1 MTVHLASYAVR
12 SGLNL
17 EVAAANVFGQNHQLY
32 AGYPEPGRRE
42 RQPPV
47 PILRLAVRSV
57 LTVASLLLACRFV
70 AAQGLTVAS
79 ASDLQSALPAMVSQ
93 FEKETGQQVK
103 LIFGSS
109 GNFFTQI
116 QNGAPFDVF
125 LSADID
131 YPRRLEGSG
140 QAERGSL
147 YEYATGHIVLW
158 TRHDS
163 GIDVKR
169 GLTVLTEAR
178 VRRVAL
184 ANPEHAPY
192 GRAAVAALRHER
204 LYERVQGKL
213 VLGENISQAA
223 QFAQSGNA
231 EVGVLALS
239 LALSPALRSSGTYV
253 EIPESWYPPIEQAA
267 VVLASSRQKALARQF
282 IEYLKRPASV
292 RVLQS
297 YGFAVSQTTTR

>member
-1 MTVHLASYAVR
+1 MRDCGSIR
-12 SGLNL
+12 
-17 EVAAANVFGQNHQLY
+17 
-32 AGYPEPGRRE
+32 P
-42 RQPPV
+42 
-47 PILRLAVRSV
+47 V
-57 LTVASLLLACRFV
+57 LTVACLLLACRFV
-70 AAQGLTVAS
+70 AAQGLTVAA
-79 ASDLQSALPAMVSQ
+79 ASDLQSALPELTAE
-93 FEKETGQQVK
+93 FEKETGQQVR

-109 GNFFTQI
+109 GNFFTQAE
-116 QNGAPFDVF
+116 NGAPFDVF

-131 YPRRLEGSG
+131 YPRRLEGAG
-140 QAERGSL
+140 LVERGSL

-163 GIDVKR
+163 GVDVSR
-169 GLTVLTEAR
+169 GLTVLTDAR

-223 QFAQSGNA
+223 QFAESGSA
-231 EVGVLALS
+231 DVGLLALS
-239 LALSPALRSSGTYV
+239 LALSPTLKSSGTYV
-253 EIPESWYPPIEQAA
+253 EIPASWYPPIKQAA

-282 IEYLKRPASV
+282 IEYLKRPATV

-297 YGFAVSQTTTR
+297 YGFTVP